1 MPVDNTKDSPRET
14 GFVLCHGCG
23 SPIHGNDQEAYLDSI
38 RQFVRMRCG
47 NPQCGRTEWYEE
59 AEFEQTIPSTISTPE
74 GGGEVWIHDLLL
86 GLSFRDPS
94 GRV

>member
-1 MPVDNTKDSPRET
+1 VDNSKSSPHET

-23 SPIHGNDQEAYLDSI
+23 SPIQGNDQAAFLDSI
-38 RQFVRMRCG
+38 RQFVRMRCL

-59 AEFEQTIPSTISTPE
+59 AEFERTASPTTAAPE
-74 GGGEVWIHDLLL
+74 GVGEVWIHDLLL
-86 GLSFRDPS
+86 GLSFRDPN

>member
-23 SPIHGNDQEAYLDSI
+23 SPIHGDDQAAFLDSI

-59 AEFEQTIPSTISTPE
+59 SEFEQSTADAPSTSGP
-74 GGGEVWIHDLLL
+74 GGEVWIHDLLL
-86 GLSFRDPS
+86 GLSFRDPH